1 MTWQWWWNLG
11 RKLGCHQLPERSFFW
26 RGRQFPVC
34 ARCTGVYIG
43 EIAGLAGHFLI
54 GSFWRLDVVFC
65 LVMLLD
71 WAVQFMKIRT
81 STNLRRLVSGLLC
94 GYGMMDLEL
103 LLAESVISQ
112 AALFLARFCDM
123 GG

>member
-1 MTWQWWWNLG
+1 MAGSWAVTSS
-11 RKLGCHQLPERSFFW
+11 RSAVSSGVDASS
-26 RGRQFPVC
+26 RSAPAVR
-34 ARCTGVYIG
+34 GVYIG

-103 LLAESVISQ
+103 LLAESVICQ
-112 AALFLARFCDM
+112 AVLFLARLCDM